1 MGSVASFA
9 ASLAVRTEAV
19 VPKGTTAEGR
29 GLLLYKEGG
38 EGDGLM
44 AAGREPHHFT
54 HIGADMRFPGEVGPF
69 IVIIDVTHR
78 AGQRVLL
85 WIPIVVWKPLVRE
98 PFSVVLR
105 QESQEVSL
113 LPPSDVH
120 QDLRA
125 ARASSKKGGTET
137 PQPREA

>member
-19 VPKGTTAEGR
+19 VPKGTTAEGG

-44 AAGREPHHFT
+44 AARREPHHFA
-54 HIGADMRFPGEVGPF
+54 HIGADVRFPGKVGPF

-78 AGQRVLL
+78 VGQRVLL
-85 WIPIVVWKPLVRE
+85 RIPIIVWKPLV
-98 PFSVVLR
+98 
-105 QESQEVSL
+105 
-113 LPPSDVH
+113 
-120 QDLRA
+120 
-125 ARASSKKGGTET
+125 
-137 PQPREA
+137 